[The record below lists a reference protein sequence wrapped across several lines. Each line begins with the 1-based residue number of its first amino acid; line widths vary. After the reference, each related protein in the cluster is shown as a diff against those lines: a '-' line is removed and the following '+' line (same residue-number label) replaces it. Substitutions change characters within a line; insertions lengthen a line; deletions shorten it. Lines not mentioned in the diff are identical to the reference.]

1 MNLRFCLPFASKL
14 PLSWAW
20 ALGVGPAL
28 LLSGCRHEVVV
39 APAYD
44 DYFPVVLNTYRT
56 YAVSDS
62 SWLNGKVTVSQY
74 QFRERVSEQFTD
86 AAGQPAYRL
95 VRSKRLTPAEA
106 WRDDSV
112 LVVQVLPRAVLLTR
126 NNVRTVELIYPAR
139 AGQGWNGNAFSVSTF
154 QPDTI
159 INLTRY
165 YGPAV
170 GGAYTTLA
178 AGGQPAK
185 TYPVTVATRNTQPGG
200 INDVNAYSQRGTQQ
214 VYASGVGLVW
224 RRRFSYYTFTT
235 SANGFQTI
243 TRGIVQN
250 GASRSETLL
259 ETGTL

>member
-1 MNLRFCLPFASKL
+1 MNLRFCLPL
-14 PLSWAW
+14 RLQRPLGWAL
-20 ALGVGPAL
+20 ALGVGPG

-44 DYFPVVLNTYRT
+44 DYFPVGLNTYRT

-62 SWLNGKVTVSQY
+62 SWLNGQPTVSQY
-74 QFRERVSEQFTD
+74 QLRERVSEQFTD

-95 VRSKRLTPAEA
+95 TRSKRLSAAET

-126 NNVRTVELIYPAR
+126 NNVRTVELLYPAR
-139 AGQGWNGNAFSVSTF
+139 AGQGWNANAFSVSTF

-159 INLTRY
+159 ANLTRY
-165 YGPAV
+165 YGPAT
-170 GGAYTTLA
+170 GGAYTTPA
-178 AGGQPAK
+178 AGGQAAK
-185 TYPVTVATRNTQPGG
+185 TYPVTVATRTTLPGG

-214 VYASGVGLVW
+214 VYARGVGLVL
-224 RRRFSYYTFTT
+224 RRRFSYYTYITG
-235 SANGFQTI
+235 SNGFQTL
-243 TRGIVQN
+243 TPGVVQN
-250 GASRSETLL
+250 GASRRETLI